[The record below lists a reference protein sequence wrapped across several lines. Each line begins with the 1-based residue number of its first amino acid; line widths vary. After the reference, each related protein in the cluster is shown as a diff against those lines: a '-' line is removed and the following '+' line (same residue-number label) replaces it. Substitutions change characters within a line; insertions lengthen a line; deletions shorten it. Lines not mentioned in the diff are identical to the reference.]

1 VRWRRPRRALL
12 LAGYG
17 FSREFIGRVR
27 EASDILAV
35 AESYGLRFRKSGRN
49 AKALCP
55 FHQEKTSSF
64 SVRAEEGYFYC
75 FGCHEKGDVF
85 HFVMLMERVEFP
97 EAVEMLADRAGIPV
111 IRESVSREEAGR
123 TREKKL
129 FLYRLN
135 RAVMRF
141 YERGL
146 WESDEPAAAAA
157 RRYLGERGIAEEA
170 ARSFHLGLAPDSW
183 DALAREFG
191 GSAARSRMLVAAGL
205 AREREGA
212 GSGPGGGGIYDLFRK
227 RIIFP
232 ILDEQGRAVGFGGR
246 SIGGEEPKYI
256 NSPETAVFNKGRL
269 LFGLDRAREALR
281 AEGARVIVVEGY
293 TDVVLCHQ
301 HGLTTAVAPL
311 GTALGRDHALLLR
324 RRSDDALLVFDGDEA
339 GQRAAERTAALFLEG
354 ESSARVVLLPEGKDP
369 ADILTAG
376 GAEALRV
383 LLERPLELVTFLIDR
398 ASAGRELSR
407 SAERVAVEK
416 AMMEIIGRIPD
427 EVLRAEARRE
437 LAQRLDLDERSIYE
451 QQRAHVRRRAVAAR
465 AEEPEVTASRRER
478 AERELVRYLLAYPEI
493 LPQAAGIA
501 ELGEFQHE
509 GLGRVAAAAIRLA
522 GTAAYSPRALLDEI
536 EDERERTLATGL
548 LEAGRDLAERD
559 EREYRERQPGRTLEA
574 ISHELRRLRKE
585 EEARSLERTARA
597 ARAEGREGEATECET
612 RLIRVRDEIKR
623 MSGSR
628 SSPS

>member
-451 QQRAHVRRRAVAAR
+451 QQRAHVRRRAIAAR

-548 LEAGRDLAERD
+548 LEAGRELAERD

-585 EEARSLERTARA
+585 EEARARERTARA